1 MDKLLSFIF
10 FFGLSTSL
18 LSQSRILEISDA
30 ATGKIPVS
38 ASVYFYELNSNKK
51 LYKILP
57 KSGNVE
63 IPFEGRVAVKIEHIA
78 YLRKID
84 TIPSGVNLYKIKI
97 KPRTYITDEI
107 VSTGQFAPRSKQSSV
122 YNVKVIS
129 EDMIKAKSSPTLQD
143 LLSTELN
150 MRVENDAVLGSSVSI
165 NGVSGQNVK
174 IMIDGIPL
182 VGRENGNINLD
193 NVDMNNVERVE
204 VIEGPMSALYGS
216 NALGGVINVITKKKA
231 EDGFSYRAGTYGESV
246 GKYDANIGTSYS
258 KEGYRAHFDI
268 GRKFFAGWDADQGK
282 RDLQWNPKEQY
293 FVDLKLMKNINDIEY
308 SFNSNLFDEFVLNR
322 LENKFEKD
330 SLPSG
335 LFDYYSL
342 DDEYKSYRL
351 TNSLNIHGKASENR
365 FIDVSLSH
373 QRYSRERQVFTKNRT
388 TLQRNQSDGPDAK
401 SKNIF
406 QNYLLRANYSHD
418 DVNDNL
424 SYGVGMETNYDNAQG
439 DKLDS
444 ESPEILD
451 VGVYTSVEYRPT
463 ERLVL
468 QPMLRYIYNSKYTAP
483 LIPTLNMKYTF
494 GRKLTARA
502 AVSRGFRAP
511 SLKELH
517 FSFIDVN
524 HYIVADEN
532 LKAETSFN
540 SNLTLNYSA
549 QSDGNVFGAE
559 LKGFYNDISNMIENV
574 QSDEKVE
581 ETIIYYVQNRSQH
594 KTGGGDFSIS
604 YFREEASLRFGIS
617 YVGKTNPVSDTS
629 ASGVVSQ
636 SVSELFFSPE
646 FSLNMQYYFR
656 DIGLSFNTFYKF
668 TGEQAGVYL
677 NEGKLINSLI
687 SSYNMLDVSVQQ
699 KFFSDKL
706 VFSIGVKNLL
716 DVVDVNIIGRTS
728 SAAHSGG
735 GGGGGNVGSIPLSWG
750 RSFFTSLRLD
760 L

>member
-1 MDKLLSFIF
+1 MNKLLSFIF
-10 FFGLSTSL
+10 FFGLSSSL

-30 ATGKIPVS
+30 VTGKIPVS
-38 ASVYFYELNSNKK
+38 ASVYFYRIGSEERT
-51 LYKILP
+51 YKILT
-57 KSGNVE
+57 KSGKLE
-63 IPFEGRVAVKIEHIA
+63 IPYSGSVAVKIGHIA
-78 YLRKID
+78 YLSKID
-84 TIPSGVNLYKIKI
+84 TIPSGINFYKIKI
-97 KPRTYITDEI
+97 QPRTYITDEI
-107 VSTGQFAPRSKQSSV
+107 VSTGQFAPRSKQNSV

-129 EDMIKAKSSPTLQD
+129 EDIIRAKASPTLQD

-150 MRVENDAVLGSSVSI
+150 MRIDNDAVLGSSVSI

-258 KEGYRAHFDI
+258 KKGYRVHFDV
-268 GRKFFAGWDADQGK
+268 GRKFFAGWDADKNK

-308 SFNSNLFDEFVLNR
+308 SFNSNLFDEYVLNR
-322 LENKFEKD
+322 LENKFEWD
-330 SLPSG
+330 SLPNG
-335 LFDYYSL
+335 LYDYYSL

-351 TNSLNIHGKASENR
+351 TNSLNIHGETSKNR
-365 FIDVSLSH
+365 FIDISLSH
-373 QRYSRERQVFTKNRT
+373 QKYQRERLVFTKNRT
-388 TLQRNQSDGPDAK
+388 TLQRIQNNDPGSK

-418 DVNDNL
+418 DVNDEL

-439 DKLDS
+439 DKLDE
-444 ESPEILD
+444 ESPKILD
-451 VGVYTSVEYRPT
+451 LGVYTSVEYRPT

-468 QPMLRYIYNSKYTAP
+468 QPMLRYIYNSKFEAP
-483 LIPTLNMKYTF
+483 LIPTLNLKYTF
-494 GRKLTARA
+494 GRKLTARV

-511 SLKELH
+511 SLKELN

-524 HYIVADEN
+524 HYIIADEN

-559 LKGFYNDISNMIENV
+559 FKGFYNDISNMIENV

-581 ETIIYYVQNRSQH
+581 ETIIYYVQNRSRH
-594 KTGGGDFSIS
+594 KTAGGDFSIS
-604 YFREEASLRFGIS
+604 YFREEASLRFGFS
-617 YVGKTNPVSDTS
+617 YIGKTSPVSDTS
-629 ASGVVSQ
+629 SSGVISE

-646 FSLNMQYYFR
+646 FSLNFQYYFP

-677 NEGKLINSLI
+677 QDGKVINSLI
-687 SSYNMLDVSVQQ
+687 SSYNMLDLSVQQ

-706 VFSIGVKNLL
+706 VFSLGVKNLL
-716 DVVDVNIIGRTS
+716 DVGDVDIIGRTS
-728 SAAHSGG
+728 NAAHSAGG
-735 GGGGGNVGSIPLSWG
+735 SGVGSIPLSWG